1 MKHTEAKA
9 FVRKYNAE
17 MSIRGYSKMKKAD
30 LERIIDEKVSRSREE
45 LQREWSALKAGPKP
59 MAVKSG
65 PKAKQMGV
73 KSGAKRP
80 PSASAARSG
89 AAQARARAGGGM
101 KKPGAKK
108 PAAKKKPTAATKRAA
123 ENRVDDSWHSRNK
136 DTSGQAQANRINSV
150 VSRVERRAAVQRDTA
165 RVRRMRASNSRLRN
179 YAP

>member
-101 KKPGAKK
+101 KKPAARPHPTIPVK
-108 PAAKKKPTAATKRAA
+108 PSTSHWLPPERPT
-123 ENRVDDSWHSRNK
+123 H
-136 DTSGQAQANRINSV
+136 
-150 VSRVERRAAVQRDTA
+150 
-165 RVRRMRASNSRLRN
+165 
-179 YAP
+179 

>member
-108 PAAKKKPTAATKRAA
+108 PAAKK
-123 ENRVDDSWHSRNK
+123 
-136 DTSGQAQANRINSV
+136 SV
-150 VSRVERRAAVQRDTA
+150 RYKLARRAAPSRATA
-165 RVRRMRASNSRLRN
+165 HPFWFRGGRQCPESSAPRADRS
-179 YAP
+179 